1 MGYPSYIGFQ
11 KIKSTTM
18 QNSILFI
25 DRYFSRPIS
34 PTNLLSTMGVV
45 TEGYH
50 PKTDRDAESGEIPRR
65 ASRDFYLS

>member
-1 MGYPSYIGFQ
+1 
-11 KIKSTTM
+11 M

-34 PTNLLSTMGVV
+34 PTNLLSTMGVF